1 MSALLDGC
9 TAIARGA
16 WEGGASFAAG
26 YPGSP
31 VTGVLDAT
39 AGYPEI
45 RRQWAA
51 NEKIALETA
60 LGAAWSGARAL
71 VVMKHVGLNVAADPL
86 YNAPY
91 TGVRGALVIVVGDD
105 PGASSSQNEQD
116 TRLVAKAAGVPVL
129 EPSSVAEALV
139 FTRLAFEISARH
151 DLPVIVRVTTP
162 IAYGSTGAVAGARW
176 PVPAAAGH
184 ARPIQKYLLLPAFV
198 PARHTALIERLS
210 ALGASPAAR
219 WFCETSLPPEAVA
232 GTRHPV
238 GIVCAGFPAAA
249 VRELC
254 ADTVPVLT
262 LGLVHPLP
270 EAPIRAFA
278 QHCDRLLV
286 VEESSHYLEDAIRAL
301 GLTVARRR
309 HYDGVGSFGP
319 KQLLSDEAPAVNA
332 LVQPLIDAAEQRRR
346 HIPILAPR
354 TPGFCAG
361 CSHRGI
367 FSLLAKRDLYV
378 VGDIGCNTLGAI
390 QPYGA
395 LHANLCMGASI
406 SVLQGYLAA
415 LGPEAARR
423 TIAVLGDSTFFH
435 SGLPAILSAV
445 QNGLPGT
452 VLVLDNAGSAM
463 TGHQQTA
470 HARDADGWRA
480 LLKALGVPDVRV
492 VDALDLGELDAAL
505 DAALATEA
513 LSVVVLKG
521 DCVQSLPRK
530 GPTNYRYAVRTD
542 ACSGCGDCLKVDC
555 PAIVQLAAS
564 AAGGPRKVAITHECI
579 GCGLC
584 SQTCPEHAIV
594 PRTVQTVSPRL
605 ARLLAPLPWRRLI
618 RGLRGVAP
626 VRRLLDRFETETY

>member
-31 VTGVLDAT
+31 VTGVLDAAAT
-39 AGYPEI
+39 YPEI
-45 RRQWAA
+45 RPQWAA

-116 TRLVAKAAGVPVL
+116 TRQVAHAAGVPVL
-129 EPSSVAEALV
+129 EPASVAEALV
-139 FTRLAFEISARH
+139 YTRLAFEISARY

-162 IAYGSTGAVAGARW
+162 IAYGSTGAVAGARR
-176 PVPAAAGH
+176 PVPTERGY

-198 PARHTALIERLS
+198 PARHQALVERLG
-210 ALGASPAAR
+210 ALGRDPAAR
-219 WFCETSLPPEAVA
+219 WFCEAHLPPAA
-232 GTRHPV
+232 PGTRHPV
-238 GIVCAGFPAAA
+238 GIVCAGFPASA

-254 ADTVPVLT
+254 AGALPVLT

-270 EAPIRAFA
+270 VAAIEDFA
-278 QHCDRLLV
+278 RHCEKLLV

-301 GLTVARRR
+301 GLPVARRR
-309 HYDGVGSFGP
+309 HYDGVGAFGP
-319 KQLLSDEAPAVNA
+319 RQLLSDEAPGVNA
-332 LVQPLIDAAEQRRR
+332 LVQPLIDAAAKRRR

-367 FSLLAKRDLYV
+367 FTLLSKRELYV

-406 SVLQGYLAA
+406 SLLQGYLAA
-415 LGPEAARR
+415 LGPDAARR

-435 SGLPAILSAV
+435 SGMPAILSAA
-445 QNGLPGT
+445 QNGMAAT

-470 HARDADGWRA
+470 VARDAAGWRA
-480 LLKALGVPDVRV
+480 LLGALGVPDVRV

-505 DAALATEA
+505 DAALAA
-513 LSVVVLKG
+513 DCLSVVVLKG

-542 ACSGCGDCLKVDC
+542 ACTGCGECLKVDC
-555 PAIVQLAAS
+555 PAIVALATGS
-564 AAGGPRKVAITHECI
+564 AGGPRKVAITHECI